1 MNNITYNKRMI
12 QVKYLGAT
20 NHRGSRIQLTENRYN
35 TTDRKTLSFDYGIG
49 DGVEQAILYLTDKG
63 IAIESKGQFGGLT
76 YIVSPSWADDK
87 EFKSIK

>member
-1 MNNITYNKRMI
+1 VCCGLTQQTLKGI
-12 QVKYLGAT
+12 LGVFT
-20 NHRGSRIQLTENRYN
+20 QYQE
-35 TTDRKTLSFDYGIG
+35 
-49 DGVEQAILYLTDKG
+49 VEQAILYLTDKG